1 MDKIIFDQYVQHAKD
16 AFKALGL
23 KSDPIDA
30 IGSLTESDFP
40 TNGVRKLDQSIK
52 EETRAYIKFLEG
64 VSSDIDELK
73 AFSASIKLKVEEG
86 TANKDDI
93 AMLEEKLNELIKV
106 QVERDDEEANAYST
120 ILERLSSEI
129 DELRSSSAAI
139 KQNVEGHTA
148 SKEDIAILEQ
158 KISELTTAQEA
169 RDAQVDNSG
178 NVKSTFQ
185 EYFDQQQI

>member
-106 QVERDDEEANAYST
+106 QVERDDEEANAYCT

-129 DELRSSSAAI
+129 YELRSSSAAI

-178 NVKSTFQ
+178 YHSF
-185 EYFDQQQI
+185 